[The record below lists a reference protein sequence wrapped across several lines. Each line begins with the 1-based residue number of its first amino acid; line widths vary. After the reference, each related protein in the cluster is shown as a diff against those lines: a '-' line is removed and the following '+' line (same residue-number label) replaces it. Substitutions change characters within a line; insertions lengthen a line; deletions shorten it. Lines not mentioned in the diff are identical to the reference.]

1 MTGSVTASPR
11 GRDLKATR
19 SFDPGELIA
28 RFDGPALALPDSPT
42 LHLTCS
48 YCLRIDVDVRACTGC
63 GGAYYCSKPCQR
75 ADWALAHKRGE
86 CKAFQ
91 KVRADAGGGN
101 KGRVLPT
108 PVRALIQM
116 LVRPD
121 LATARAELGRLVEQW
136 DPSRDATPDEYDDMK
151 LQAMAALKYLDLDMT
166 PARLGEAIAI
176 LFMLKINSFNRKDED
191 VGDTG
196 IFLHPALSMLNH
208 SCLPNAF
215 VQFHGRQAILRA
227 NQAIKQGEVVEI
239 SYIDCNLH
247 KSNRIKA
254 LKERWRFDCLCPRC
268 ESDLDVYQI
277 ARSYPHLD
285 LNAVGLNPDFTLSV
299 PTPSTTVS
307 SMEAQVDDI
316 YSACS
321 APISTDSPSLYA
333 AALRRRWQ
341 LCQPLRAAGLYAV
354 EPLPQTLG
362 QATIHLGEQ
371 REDYPA
377 SLAVSCFAVLHCDP
391 VRSPMPFGGAR
402 VKGLQ
407 LLANLLSQTAPLSG
421 SSRVSVTDNSLRG
434 RLLRALSN
442 MDQATMAQAVLA
454 AAVHWAPRAHSEAWP
469 IYLEARDQLRDL
481 EALRGRDKERR
492 LIQRWVEGDPTGD
505 DDDDHREAAMFFD
518 YAVLKPVQE
527 LAGFALEIMDA
538 EFGGPSDR
546 ALLEPLPRIN
556 VTL

>member
-1 MTGSVTASPR
+1 MEIPRGLELTGSVTASPR
-11 GRDLKATR
+11 GRDLNATR
-19 SFDPGELIA
+19 SFHPGELIA

-101 KGRVLPT
+101 KGGRVLPT

-116 LVRPD
+116 LVRSD

-176 LFMLKINSFNRKDED
+176 LFMFY
-191 VGDTG
+191 
-196 IFLHPALSMLNH
+196 
-208 SCLPNAF
+208 
-215 VQFHGRQAILRA
+215 GRQAILRA

-239 SYIDCNLH
+239 SYIGEYTHITIAAELFHNQGP
-247 KSNRIKA
+247 
-254 LKERWRFDCLCPRC
+254 ER
-268 ESDLDVYQI
+268 EVAT

-285 LNAVGLNPDFTLSV
+285 LNAVSLNPDFTLSKTCTRRAPRRSV
-299 PTPSTTVS
+299 RTLLPSTRPPCAAAGS
-307 SMEAQVDDI
+307 SA
-316 YSACS
+316 SPS
-321 APISTDSPSLYA
+321 AP
-333 AALRRRWQ
+333 
-341 LCQPLRAAGLYAV
+341 AGLYAV

-454 AAVHWAPRAHSEAWP
+454 VAVHWAPRAHSEAWP

-546 ALLEPLPRIN
+546 ALLQHKPLLRN